1 MAGSILGFLRFN
13 LTPAKIFMGDTGSL
27 LIGLI
32 SALLALKF
40 IEVNMQATG
49 KFPKLD
55 EAPALT
61 VAILIGPIFDTMRV
75 FVIRILNGVSPFNAD
90 RNHIHHRMLK
100 LGFSHLQTTLILTS
114 ANIITIFM
122 VFLLKNY
129 SNSILIILII
139 LMSLAFNWAITFFIR
154 SKERESL
161 ALRNL
166 FI

>member
-1 MAGSILGFLRFN
+1 
-13 LTPAKIFMGDTGSL
+13 MGDTGSL

-32 SALLALKF
+32 SAVLALKF
-40 IEVNMQATG
+40 IEVNMQTTG
-49 KFPKLD
+49 KFPQLN

-75 FVIRILNGVSPFNAD
+75 FVMRILNGVSPFNAD

-100 LGFSHLQTTLILTS
+100 LGFNHLQTTLILTS

-154 SKERESL
+154 SKERENL